1 MPPSR
6 FDFDVISGPVPPRIP
21 LNPTSS
27 APHSTINSVTHSAP
41 SATPKP
47 ETGK

>member
-21 LNPTSS
+21 LKPTSFVPQS
-27 APHSTINSVTHSAP
+27 ITHSAP
-41 SATPKP
+41 SAALKP

>member
-21 LNPTSS
+21 LKPTSFVPQS
-27 APHSTINSVTHSAP
+27 PTDSTTHSAP
-41 SATPKP
+41 SAALKP